1 MWLDKYRERYP
12 ELTIIEDKNMQEV
25 HKGLYYNSRIFV
37 NPQQNDVEMRCTL
50 AEEIGHHKLSVGNIV
65 NQNTVNDRKQ
75 EKLARNWG
83 YESLVPLRKIID
95 SYYEGYTEYYEVADF
110 LEVTEDFLK
119 HSIEYYKNKYGN
131 TVECNGYVIIF
142 RSSIQIIAC

>member
-1 MWLDKYRERYP
+1 
-12 ELTIIEDKNMQEV
+12 
-25 HKGLYYNSRIFV
+25 
-37 NPQQNDVEMRCTL
+37 NPRQSDIEMRCTL

-83 YESLVPLRKIID
+83 YESLIPLRKIID
-95 SYYEGYTEYYEVADF
+95 AYYEGFTDYYEVADF
-110 LEVTEDFLK
+110 LEVTEEFLK
-119 HSIEYYKNKYGN
+119 HSIEYYKSKYGN

>member
-12 ELTIIEDKNMQEV
+12 ELTIIEDKNMQEF

-37 NPQQNDVEMRCTL
+37 NPRQSDIEMRCTL
-50 AEEIGHHKLSVGNIV
+50 AEEVGHHNLTAGNIIK
-65 NQNTVNDRKQ
+65 QKTVNDRKQ

>member
-1 MWLDKYRERYP
+1 REQFP
-12 ELTIIEDKNMQEV
+12 ELTIIEDRNMQEF

-37 NPQQNDVEMRCTL
+37 NPRQSDIEMRCTL

-83 YESLVPLRKIID
+83 YESLIPLRKIID
-95 SYYEGYTEYYEVADF
+95 AYYEGFTDYYEVADF
-110 LEVTEDFLK
+110 LEVTEEFLK
-119 HSIEYYKNKYGN
+119 HSIE
-131 TVECNGYVIIF
+131 
-142 RSSIQIIAC
+142 